1 MKALHTK
8 MNLSTAFHPQTDGNT
23 ERVHRTIEQ
32 ILRAF
37 VHRTPD
43 EWLKTLSLA
52 EFCYNNSKHSST
64 GITPFESIYG
74 LPPLTPISLIQPPN
88 SDTPDIIN
96 KIHDIHSIV
105 EEQIKIVKSEQ
116 KHHADKKA
124 RIIDHAVGDY
134 VLLSTENLKL
144 YNQPCKKFR
153 DRFIGPYK
161 VQQKISPVAYRLDL
175 PNTVRIHLVFHIS
188 MLKPYNSDTP
198 DADPVDH
205 IPARGEYISGDNVYT
220 IDNIQDHKVGPC
232 PAFYARGPALLF
244 KVRWSGYPPDA
255 DTWEPYVSLKRTD
268 ELHKYVQTTP
278 QFRNLTQTPRYTQLH
293 RKYPTRFPTFQFRHT

>member
-1 MKALHTK
+1 MKSLRTK

-37 VHRTPD
+37 IHHTPD

-64 GITPFESIYG
+64 GLTPFESIYG
-74 LPPLTPISLIQPPN
+74 LQPLTPISLIQPPN
-88 SDTPDIIN
+88 SETPDIVN
-96 KIHDIHSIV
+96 KIHDIYSII
-105 EEQIKIVKSEQ
+105 EDQIKIVKPEQ
-116 KHHADKKA
+116 KHPADKKSN
-124 RIIDHAVGDY
+124 ITEYSHGDF

-144 YNQPCKKFR
+144 YNQPYKKFK

-161 VQQKISPVAYRLDL
+161 ILQKISPVAYKLDL
-175 PNTVRIHLVFHIS
+175 PNTVRIHPVFHVS
-188 MLKPYNSDTP
+188 MLKPYHSDTP
-198 DADPVDH
+198 DTDPVDH

-220 IDNIQDHKVGPC
+220 IEKIQAHKIGPC

-244 KVRWSGYPPDA
+244 KVRWAGYSPQE

-268 ELHKYVQTTP
+268 EFHNYLQDTP
-278 QFRNLTQTPRYTQLH
+278 PFRNLTQTPRYKQLH
-293 RKYPTRFPTFQFRHT
+293 RKYPTRFPTFQFHGT